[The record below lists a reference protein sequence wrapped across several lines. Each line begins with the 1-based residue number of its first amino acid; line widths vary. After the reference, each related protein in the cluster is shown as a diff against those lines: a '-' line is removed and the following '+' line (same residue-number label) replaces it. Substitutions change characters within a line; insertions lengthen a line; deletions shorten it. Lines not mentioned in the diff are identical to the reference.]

1 MNPVDAQ
8 LAAYNAQDLDAYCAC
23 FADDIVIEDGAGAAI
38 SRGKAAMR
46 ENYARM
52 FATHPDNHCE
62 VLHRIEI
69 GGYVVDHERITGR
82 GPQPVFAVAVYRVAN
97 GLIQHVR
104 FLK

>member
-1 MNPVDAQ
+1 MNPVDVQ
-8 LAAYNAQDLDAYCAC
+8 LVTYNAQDLDAYCAC
-23 FADDIVIEDGAGAAI
+23 FAESVLIEDGAGTVI

-46 ENYARM
+46 DNYARM
-52 FATHPDNHCE
+52 FAAYPDNHCE

-69 GGYVVDHERITGR
+69 GCYIVDHERITGR
-82 GPQPVFAVAVYRVAN
+82 GPDPVFVVAVYRVAD